1 MNRTSGGDGISAELF
16 KILKY
21 DAVKVLC
28 SICQQI
34 LETQHQPQESKKCS
48 SQSQRKAMPKNVQ
61 TTYDCAY
68 FTCQQDNAQNPSSQ
82 ASIVHEARNSRCT
95 SWIQKRQRNQGS
107 NCQQCWIIEKAREF
121 QKNIYC
127 CFIDQSKAFEC
138 GSQQTGKLLKRQE
151 YKATLHVSGSNWS
164 RGNNQNHTWNNGLVQ
179 NWERS
184 ISRLYIDTL
193 FI

>member
-107 NCQQCWIIEKAREF
+107 NCQQCWIIEKASEF
-121 QKNIYC
+121 QKNICLY
-127 CFIDQSKAFEC
+127 FTDYAKASVWITTNC
-138 GSQQTGKLLKRQE
+138 GKFLMRWQYQI
-151 YKATLHVSGSNWS
+151 TLAAS
-164 RGNNQNHTWNNGLVQ
+164 
-179 NWERS
+179 
-184 ISRLYIDTL
+184 
-193 FI
+193 